1 MARYI
6 LGIDGGGTKT
16 EVAVATDTGEIIS
29 KAYSG
34 PSNWT
39 TTPRKVAIENIIEGI
54 ESALRQIPNIK
65 ISLISAGVAG
75 VAKKEWELRDFL
87 RSLNISDDVIVT
99 TDAHIALAG
108 ALLDTEGI
116 IVIAGTGS
124 IGYGRRNNIEKRTG
138 GWGYLLGDEGSAYD
152 VGRRGIIAGLK
163 AYDGRGEETVLLDM
177 IYEYLGTGEMEALIK
192 IIYEKAK
199 DIISGFARYVVKAG
213 ELGDKVA
220 LEILKSAAYELS
232 LLAISTAEGLGYQ
245 GEDRFNIA
253 YTGGFFKAR
262 DIVIDSFTR
271 HIREKFPNVNIFP
284 AKAEP
289 IVGAI
294 LIAQRYLEKG

>member
-1 MARYI
+1 LARYI

-87 RSLNISDDVIVT
+87 FSLNIANDVIVT
-99 TDAHIALAG
+99 TDAHIALVG

-124 IGYGRRNNIEKRTG
+124 IGYGRRNNTEKRTG

-177 IYEYLGTGEMEALIK
+177 IYEYLGVGEMEALIK

-232 LLAISTAEGLGYQ
+232 CLAISTAEGLGYQ
-245 GEDRFNIA
+245 SEDKFNIA

-262 DIVIDSFTR
+262 DIITDSFTR
-271 HIREKFPNVNIFP
+271 YIREKFPNVSIFP
-284 AKAEP
+284 ARAEP

-294 LIAQRYLEKG
+294 LIGQRYLEKG

>member
-87 RSLNISDDVIVT
+87 FSLNIANDVIVT
-99 TDAHIALAG
+99 TDAHIALVG

-124 IGYGRRNNIEKRTG
+124 IGYGRRNNTEKRTG

-177 IYEYLGTGEMEALIK
+177 IYEYLGVGEMEALIK

-232 LLAISTAEGLGYQ
+232 CLAISTAEGLGYQ
-245 GEDRFNIA
+245 SEDKFNIA

-262 DIVIDSFTR
+262 DIITDSFTR
-271 HIREKFPNVNIFP
+271 YIREKFPNVSIFP
-284 AKAEP
+284 ARAEP

-294 LIAQRYLEKG
+294 LIGQRYLEKG